1 MTIRYMIQLAQE
13 AEDSRLLRPGTYPA
27 VVKNVLVEES
37 DQYNR
42 R

>member
-1 MTIRYMIQLAQE
+1 MTIRSMIQLAQE
-13 AEDSRLLRPGTYPA
+13 TEDSRLLRPGTYPA
-27 VVKNVLVEES
+27 VVKIVLVEES